1 MFHKGLTAKM
11 LNVTK
16 QTASALLFCA
26 YLELGLFIVCV
37 QYLLDVYE
45 DEEEML
51 VSLEQEDRRSS
62 NFRTRGENYC
72 IGFTITKVSK

>member
-1 MFHKGLTAKM
+1 M

-16 QTASALLFCA
+16 QTASALLFCV

>member
-1 MFHKGLTAKM
+1 M
-11 LNVTK
+11 
-16 QTASALLFCA
+16 
-26 YLELGLFIVCV
+26 
-37 QYLLDVYE
+37 YE

-72 IGFTITKVSK
+72 IGFTITKARMDIKDFNSVILCRAEHGTKYSHHV